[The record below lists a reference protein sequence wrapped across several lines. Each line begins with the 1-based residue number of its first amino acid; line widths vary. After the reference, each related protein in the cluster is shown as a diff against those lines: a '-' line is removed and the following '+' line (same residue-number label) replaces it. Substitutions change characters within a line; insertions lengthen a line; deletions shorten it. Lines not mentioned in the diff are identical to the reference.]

1 MTESLWQTERIKDL
15 EALVDALSTE
25 NKRLTTDIQRLAAG
39 YSVAAAL
46 CTQCNA
52 CCGKGRAWT

>member
-1 MTESLWQTERIKDL
+1 MTESERIKDL
-15 EALVDALSTE
+15 EAVVEKLSAE

-39 YSVAAAL
+39 YPVAAVL